1 MSTEPNDIQK
11 LRSAIE
17 SGSRMLSGPHF
28 SQYDLYSYITDIVR
42 PLFLQKA
49 VAHIFMPIKERHLV
63 SAQDLNLVHYT
74 SVDTLVKILQRSS
87 GDTNGYLRLYDSA
100 HFNDPDEG
108 RYLTR
113 ITQWNEDNSDWLSSP
128 VKAHAYITSFIP
140 AERGQANDI
149 NDNLVFWRTYGNDGH
164 GCSIEIPGTQLDG
177 GDLPLLRVLYGRH
190 KARKT
195 VSELKE
201 LEKSF
206 QDIHDEFDPVRG
218 VLGEGFLNGIIKE
231 IIAEE
236 FELFSYL
243 HKSEAYQYEKEC
255 RFVVTELE
263 TGNPTYEYINRESG
277 HEDVRQYY
285 EHEMLSAKNILVSGA
300 TITLGPSVKN
310 EDRIESYL
318 RHLLNEAGLLGP
330 AIKQSSINYRG

>member
-17 SGSRMLSGPHF
+17 SGLRVLSGPQF
-28 SQYDLYSYITDIVR
+28 SEYDLRSYITTVVR
-42 PLFLQKA
+42 PSFLQKA
-49 VAHIFMPIKERHLV
+49 VAHIFMPIKERHLI
-63 SAQDLNLVHYT
+63 SAQDLNFVHYT

-190 KARKT
+190 KARNT
-195 VSELKE
+195 VNELEE

-206 QDIHDEFDPVRG
+206 QDIHDVFDSVRS
-218 VLGEGFLNGIIKE
+218 VSREGFLNDIIKE
-231 IIAEE
+231 VIAEE
-236 FELFSYL
+236 FELVSYL
-243 HKSEAYQYEKEC
+243 HKSEAYQYEKGMPF
-255 RFVVTELE
+255 R
-263 TGNPTYEYINRESG
+263 R
-277 HEDVRQYY
+277 
-285 EHEMLSAKNILVSGA
+285 
-300 TITLGPSVKN
+300 
-310 EDRIESYL
+310 DR
-318 RHLLNEAGLLGP
+318 P
-330 AIKQSSINYRG
+330 